1 MKKAATRGLM
11 AALMVLL
18 ALTGCSGSG
27 GSSKESSEEAYQSS
41 RQITIG
47 FSQVGSESDWRTA
60 NTKSMKET
68 FSAAKGY
75 NLLFDDAQ
83 QKQEKQITAIRNFI
97 QQEVDYIILAPVTED
112 GWETVLQEAKDAG
125 IPVIIVDRMVNVS
138 DDNLYTAWVGS
149 DFRREGEKACSWL
162 HQYTR
167 AKGIRQK
174 DLHIVNI
181 QGTKGATSQ
190 LGRTGALKAAVKKY
204 GWDLTASESGDYA
217 RTKSREVMGA
227 MLKAHPELNVVYCE
241 NDNEAFGAIE
251 ALQQADKKIGTN
263 LVAGEIM
270 VLSFDGTKEALK
282 NVMQG
287 RLALV
292 TECEPLQGPYVRR
305 IVETLERGGHTAKR
319 TYIEEKVFAADDTV
333 RSIKVRDKSY
343 DVTIVTRDIISKR
356 AY

>member
-1 MKKAATRGLM
+1 MKKTVTTGLAAV
-11 AALMVLL
+11 LMVLL
-18 ALTGCSGSG
+18 ALTGCSGRG
-27 GSSKESSEEAYQSS
+27 EGSEESTKEAYQSS
-41 RQITIG
+41 RQVTIG

-68 FSAAKGY
+68 FCAANGY

-97 QQEVDYIILAPVTED
+97 QQEVDYIILAPVTEE
-112 GWETVLQEAKDAG
+112 GWDTVLQEAKDAE
-125 IPVIIVDRMVNVS
+125 IPVIVVDRMVNVS
-138 DDNLYTAWVGS
+138 DDNLYTAWIGS

-162 HQYTR
+162 YQYTK

-204 GWDLTASESGDYA
+204 GWDLAASESGDYA
-217 RTKSREVMGA
+217 RTKGKEVMGA
-227 MLKAHPELNVVYCE
+227 MLKAHPNLNVVYCE

-251 ALQQADKKIGTN
+251 ALQQADKKIGTD
-263 LVAGEIM
+263 LGAGEIM
-270 VLSFDGTKEALK
+270 ILSFDGTKEALK
-282 NVMQG
+282 NVIKGKQ
-287 RLALV
+287 ALV

-305 IVETLERGGHTAKR
+305 IVEALEQGEHVAKR
-319 TYIEEKVFAADDTV
+319 TYIEEKIFAADDTIPSVKV
-333 RSIKVRDKSY
+333 RSKSY
-343 DVTIVTRDIISKR
+343 DITIVTRDIIRKR
-356 AY
+356 EY